1 MTDPLDERIYLGWFE
16 QTQTL
21 VLHQRAG
28 RLKKLNYINRIKI
41 INK

>member
-21 VLHQRAG
+21 VLRQRAG
-28 RLKKLNYINRIKI
+28 RLKKLKKKFIKHI
-41 INK
+41 TIY